1 MKEKK
6 LIFAEIAL
14 IIGSV
19 FIFRSLWTLF
29 DRMPLMNRN
38 IVLWL
43 FLLIGLAISVWA
55 LCCMAG
61 PKK

>member
-6 LIFAEIAL
+6 LILAELSL

-61 PKK
+61 HKK

>member
-1 MKEKK
+1 MKAKK
-6 LIFAEIAL
+6 LILAEMVL

-19 FIFRSLWTLF
+19 FIFRSMWILL
-29 DRMPLMNRN
+29 DRMPLMNKDS
-38 IVLWL
+38 VLWL

-61 PKK
+61 QKK